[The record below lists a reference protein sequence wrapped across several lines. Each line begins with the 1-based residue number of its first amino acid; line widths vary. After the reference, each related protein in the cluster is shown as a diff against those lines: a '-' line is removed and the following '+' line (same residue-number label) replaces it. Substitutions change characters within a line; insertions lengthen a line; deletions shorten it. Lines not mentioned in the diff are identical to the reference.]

1 MKSKILIFGREP
13 AAIVATIEA
22 ALALAVAFF
31 LPISSGQVGLIMAV
45 VTAALAVYTA
55 VVTDQ
60 RLLAVVVG
68 LVKAVLALAV
78 GFGLHLSPEQAAGI
92 IAFVT
97 VAMGLF
103 NRQQTSPV
111 VAKPGVHAVKRE

>member
-1 MKSKILIFGREP
+1 MKSKVLIFGREP

-31 LPISSGQVGLIMAV
+31 LHITSGQVGLIMAV

-55 VVTDQ
+55 VVTHD

-68 LVKAVLALAV
+68 LAKALLALGV
-78 GFGLHLSPEQAAGI
+78 GFGLHLSPEQSAAI

-103 NRQQTSPV
+103 NRQQTTPMRPQQRPMESSN
-111 VAKPGVHAVKRE
+111 